1 MIVEATTPTRIDLAG
16 GTLDLYPLYL
26 FLEGGVTNNVA
37 ISWYSRVRIETRRDS
52 EIHLRSTD
60 LNTEL
65 VAPSVA
71 ELPLDKSLSLV
82 ARIVKFYA
90 PVTGINVIT
99 NNTAPIGSGIGASS
113 SLLIALSGALD
124 RLNGSRMDP
133 SLFVDYGAN
142 LEAQVIAIPTGKQD
156 YLAALYGG
164 VNAFHFTVKGWS
176 REALVTDE
184 EKLRIVEDRA
194 VLSFTGE
201 PHFSGTNNWN
211 MMKNFM
217 ENAPGV
223 RDSLGEIGQIAYQM
237 RQAMLAFDL
246 DWVGDLLDKEW
257 QCRRQLAEGVT
268 TPHIEQM
275 AAAAREAGAIASKI
289 MGAGGGGCMI
299 TVVKENRRQ
308 AVEAALRQAGATI
321 MPFQI
326 DRKGLT
332 VTEL

>member
-1 MIVEATTPTRIDLAG
+1 MIVESTTPTRIDLAG

-52 EIHLRSTD
+52 EIHLRSVD

-65 VAPSVA
+65 VAPSVD
-71 ELPLDKSLSLV
+71 ELPVDKGLSLV

-113 SLLIALSGALD
+113 ALLIALSGALD

-133 SLFVDYGAN
+133 ALFVDYGAN

-164 VNAFHFTVKGWS
+164 VNSFHFSVKGWN

-184 EKLRIVEDRA
+184 EKLRTLEDRI

-223 RDSLGEIGQIAYQM
+223 RDSLTEIGETAYQM
-237 RQAMLAFDL
+237 RQALLAFDIE
-246 DWVGDLLDKEW
+246 WVGDLLDKEW
-257 QCRRQLAEGVT
+257 QCRKRLAEGVT
-268 TPHIEQM
+268 NPQIERM
-275 AAAAREAGAIASKI
+275 VEAAKEAGGLASKI

-299 TVVKENRRQ
+299 TIVGEGRRQ
-308 AVEAALRQAGATI
+308 AVEAALRHTGASI

-326 DRKGLT
+326 DRRGLT

>member
-1 MIVEATTPTRIDLAG
+1 MIIEATTPTRIDLAG

-37 ISWYSRVRIETRRDS
+37 ISWYSRVRIETRRDR
-52 EIHLRSTD
+52 EIHLRSAD

-65 VAPSVA
+65 VAPSVD
-71 ELPLDKSLSLV
+71 ELPLDKGLSLV
-82 ARIVKFYA
+82 ARVVKFYQ
-90 PVTGINVIT
+90 PIMGINVIT
-99 NNTAPIGSGIGASS
+99 NNTAPVGSGIGASS
-113 SLLIALSGALD
+113 ALLIALSGALD
-124 RLNGSRMDP
+124 RLNGSRLDP
-133 SLFVDYGAN
+133 ALFVEYGAN

-176 REALVTDE
+176 REALITDE
-184 EKLRIVEDRA
+184 EKLRTLEDRA
-194 VLSFTGE
+194 VLSFTGQS
-201 PHFSGTNNWN
+201 HFSGTNNWS

-217 ENAPGV
+217 ENAAGV
-223 RDSLGEIGQIAYQM
+223 RESLGEIGETAYQM
-237 RQAMLAFDL
+237 RQALLAFDL
-246 DWVGDLLDKEW
+246 DWVAELLDKEW
-257 QCRRQLAEGVT
+257 QCRRRLAEGVT

-275 AAAAREAGAIASKI
+275 VESAKKAGGLASKI

-299 TVVKENRRQ
+299 TIVGEGKRQ
-308 AVEAALRQAGATI
+308 AVEAALRQTGATI